1 MKTGDKVIVVDGSY
15 SLELNVFGSLQPS
28 SGIRLGAREKQVWTI
43 VVTDPE
49 FKLPT
54 DPQWVGQYY
63 VTANDTIIISE
74 DGRFVFIRA
83 EFLKYANCPTCNRG
97 YE

>member
-1 MKTGDKVIVVDGSY
+1 MKAGDKVIVVDGSY
-15 SLELNVFGSLQPS
+15 SLELNVFGSLKHS
-28 SGIRLGAREKQVWTI
+28 FGIQLGAREKQVWTI

-54 DPQWVGQYY
+54 DPLGRDY
-63 VTANDTIIISE
+63 VKTNDTIIISE

-83 EFLKYANCPTCNRG
+83 EFLKYAKCPTCNRG